1 MSTTEAKRDVI
12 DFLWDWAEGPGNWTK
27 LLVHKVV
34 SKEDALVE
42 DDRKE
47 IYKAFLHPES
57 VTKLQ

>member
-12 DFLWDWAEGPGNWTK
+12 DFLWDWAEGTGNWTK

-47 IYKAFLHPES
+47 I
-57 VTKLQ
+57 